1 MSLIIANS
9 TQSGYNRS
17 EGGTNTRTKLGIE
30 QPSQFQNHF
39 TSPIKI
45 PANAEIAVESVK
57 IRRDA
62 LIDVEAETMMYHYFG
77 RLQSDDD
84 FPDYQGQ
91 RVEMPVPIKPRPGT
105 YNVDEWLKELES
117 RLDEAYGN
125 PEIFGFYGVTANT
138 NGSGEPITISID
150 SIQRGSL
157 TLANRVAQVSEMLS
171 SYWVA
176 PYQLSDGYVH
186 NTDWT
191 SAHSTFG
198 GIPHKVFTRIAA
210 NNASDDTILKKLD
223 RRECSVI
230 GHGSPMGLCGGK
242 FVVDLTNANTG
253 GWRVGLSRP
262 QIEYVRDTTKPAGRG
277 RANLL
282 PGTRHP
288 DGGFDGQTPMSTHY
302 RMTNQQTGRY
312 QKDYYDYMVES
323 DGENIS
329 VYQLSYDNEVQGN
342 MLIQSEVEYWGAG
355 MSFATKLTNAS
366 FNASFAAVEF
376 RTAGDQ
382 VTLHFNASADGTGD
396 NTNVLISTLS
406 TNRKKSFLPIG
417 ATRESL
423 YPRIN
428 LGTQNNL
435 VRIYQWTSHY
445 HPDSYR
451 YPTYDVENFTFTTGD
466 DFYSNNRVDRF
477 SGGKAG
483 GDDNKAIVRDTK
495 DRPYCLSQ
503 TLICDTKPLYEV
515 NELASETRDNVYD
528 GLHISGTSINKKH
541 LFVIG
546 YTESNTKDDYLE
558 GKYRTIDTSGRAKM
572 NRLIGFPNK
581 SIIDETEGV
590 AEGYV
595 DIQASGAQVTF
606 TSFTPPDFRVNSAFV
621 RISNMP
627 IQSYNGGKQSVSK
640 ILYHLP
646 RFTNDGR
653 EFGDLFFSPG
663 EKTYVSLHN
672 SNSEIL
678 NNIEVQIVDSNER
691 PVNDISGNTIV
702 VFHMRERK

>member
-9 TQSGYNRS
+9 TQDGYNRS
-17 EGGTNTRTKLGIE
+17 EGGVNTRTKIGLE

-45 PANAEIAVESVK
+45 PPNAEIAVESVK

-62 LIDVEAETMMYHYFG
+62 LIDVEADTMMYHYFG
-77 RLQSDDD
+77 RLQNDDD
-84 FPDYQGQ
+84 GPNFKDT
-91 RVEMPVPIKPRPGT
+91 RVEMPIAIKPRPGT
-105 YNVDEWLKELES
+105 YSVDEWLAELEN

-125 PEIFGFYGVTANT
+125 PEIFGLYGVTANT
-138 NGSGEPITISID
+138 NASGEPITISID
-150 SIQRGSL
+150 SIQRGSVV
-157 TLANRVAQVSEMLS
+157 TSNRVSNSDEMLS

-176 PYQLSDGYVH
+176 PYQLSDGYSAPT
-186 NTDWT
+186 NWT
-191 SAHSTFG
+191 ATHSIAGSA
-198 GIPHKVFTRIAA
+198 HKVFARHAA
-210 NNASDDTILKKLD
+210 NNPADDTVLKKLD

-230 GHGSPMGLCGGK
+230 GHGHPLGLCLGK
-242 FVVDLTNANTG
+242 FSVAVDNASSG

-262 QIEYVRDTTKPAGRG
+262 QMEYVRDTTKPAGRG

-288 DGGFDGQTPMSTHY
+288 EAGFDNGTPMSTHY

-329 VYQLSYDNEVQGN
+329 VYQLSYDNEVQSN

-355 MSFATKLTNAS
+355 MTFTSKLTNAS
-366 FNASFAAVEF
+366 FNASYKAVTF
-376 RTAGDQ
+376 RTNGDEL
-382 VTLHFNASADGTGD
+382 TLHFNASEDGTGTETD
-396 NTNVLISTLS
+396 VLSKALS
-406 TNRKKSFLPIG
+406 TNRKKSFLPLG
-417 ATRESL
+417 ATRQTL
-423 YPRIN
+423 YPRLNI
-428 LGTQNNL
+428 GTSGQSL
-435 VRIYQWTSHY
+435 RIYHYRSHY
-445 HPDSYR
+445 STATYR

-466 DFYSNNRVDRF
+466 DFYSNNRVDRL
-477 SGGKAG
+477 SGGKIG
-483 GDDNKAIVRDTK
+483 GDDNKAIVRDTL

-503 TLICDTKPLYEV
+503 TLVCDTKPLYEI
-515 NELASETRDNVYD
+515 NELASETRDNEYD
-528 GLHISGTSINKKH
+528 GLHVSGTSINKKH

-546 YTESNTKDDYLE
+546 YTEPNTKDDYLE

-581 SIIDETEGV
+581 SVIDETEGL

-595 DIQASGAQVTF
+595 SIASGGAQVTF
-606 TSFTPPDFRVNSAFV
+606 SSFTPPDFRVNSAFV
-621 RISNMP
+621 RISNLP
-627 IQSYNGGKQSVSK
+627 IQSYNGTKQSVSK

-672 SNSEIL
+672 TNTEIL

-691 PVNDISGNTIV
+691 PVNDISGSTIV
-702 VFHMRERK
+702 VFHMRQRM